1 MFVTLE
7 KTKEY
12 LRVESPDEDE
22 LITGMITAAEDIVEG
37 ILRFPLSELGT
48 IPPSVEQAVLYLT
61 ATLYENRET
70 LSMED
75 ALKTVLGLIAPYRK
89 DGW

>member
-1 MFVTLE
+1 MIVTLE

-12 LRVESPDEDE
+12 LRVESPDEDS
-22 LITGMITAAEDIVEG
+22 LIISMITTAEDIVEG
-37 ILRFPLSELGT
+37 ILRFPLSEFEQVPAT
-48 IPPSVEQAVLYLT
+48 VEQAVLYLT

-70 LSMED
+70 LSMEE

>member
-1 MFVTLE
+1 MIVTLE

-12 LRVESPDEDE
+12 LRVESPDEDS
-22 LITGMITAAEDIVEG
+22 LITGMITTAEDILEG
-37 ILRFPLSELGT
+37 ILRFPLSELD
-48 IPPSVEQAVLYLT
+48 ILPAAVEQAVLYLT

-70 LSMED
+70 LSMEE
-75 ALKTVLGLIAPYRK
+75 ALKTVMGLVSPYRK

>member
-1 MFVTLE
+1 MTVTLE

-12 LRVESPDEDE
+12 LRVESPDEDS

-37 ILRFPLSELGT
+37 ILRFPLSDFEQVPGT
-48 IPPSVEQAVLYLT
+48 VEQAVLFLT

-70 LSMED
+70 LSMEE